1 MVIVVINGFLFFM
14 ALIFD
19 AKVLFFIFV
28 HSKKL
33 NNMLIIGIA
42 GGSGSGKTTVVKE
55 LVKQLPNNSVS
66 VISQDAYYY
75 DNGHLSPEEKLHIN
89 FDHPDAIEWDLMI
102 EHLDRLKRGET
113 IPMPIYTYV
122 TCARS
127 EEVVHVEPTEVII
140 VEGILVLNSE
150 ELRKRMDIKVF
161 VDTDS
166 DERLMRIIHR
176 DIAERGRTWEAVLR
190 HYQTYVKPMHQ
201 QFIEPTKRYADI
213 ILPQGS
219 SPVVVDI
226 LASRI
231 KMNL

>member
-1 MVIVVINGFLFFM
+1 
-14 ALIFD
+14 
-19 AKVLFFIFV
+19 
-28 HSKKL
+28 
-33 NNMLIIGIA
+33 MLIIGIA

-55 LVKQLPNNSVS
+55 LVSQLPEGSVS

-75 DNGHLSPEEKLHIN
+75 DNGHLSPEEKKHIN
-89 FDHPDAIEWDLMI
+89 FDHPDAIEWDLLVK
-102 EHLDRLKRGET
+102 HLDMLRNGES

-127 EEVVHVEPTEVII
+127 QEVIYVHPTQVII
-140 VEGILVLNSE
+140 VEGILIFTNE

-161 VDTDS
+161 VDTDG
-166 DERLMRIIHR
+166 DERLMRIIRR
-176 DIAERGRTWEAVLR
+176 DIAERGRTWEDVLR

-201 QFIEPTKRYADI
+201 QFIEPTKRCADI

-226 LASRI
+226 LASRV
-231 KMNL
+231 KMHLNMER